1 MKSSFFIAKRY
12 LFSKKTHNAINIIS
26 GISVFGIAI
35 STAALVIV
43 LSAFNGIEQIVIE
56 INSAFE
62 QDIRIESNQTKT
74 FSRDYVPAS
83 IYEIEGLANATEVI
97 EEIIILKNDDRF
109 VIGQIKGVEPQ
120 FMEMSEMETHLEDGD
135 PIIEDEFGPLGLIG
149 VEALYDLGGYLNPEF
164 GEYAEFTIYVPNKNV
179 KIKSASYTSYIEGFT
194 TSKISV
200 CGTFKFNKRV
210 DERVLVVPISYAE
223 EVLNYTNEIS
233 AIEMSFD
240 AGVDLESK
248 KTELS
253 EILGKGFSV
262 KTHLEQNQLIYQTSQ
277 FEKWL
282 IILFL
287 GFVFFMVSFTLVS
300 SITMLV
306 LEKKDNLLTV
316 RALGASKKQISNI
329 FFYEGLLINFSGLV
343 IGLVLGYGIC
353 LLQRQFGFI
362 MLDEEIGEKFPVF
375 FELNDFILILSIT
388 MILGTL
394 VAYLPSRFLI
404 KRLIK

>member
-35 STAALVIV
+35 SSAALVIV

-74 FSRDYVPAS
+74 FNRDYVPAS
-83 IYEIEGLANATEVI
+83 IYEIEGLNNATEVI
-97 EEIIILKNDDRF
+97 EEIIIIKNDDRF

-120 FMEMSEMETHLEDGD
+120 FMEMSEMEAHLEDGF

-149 VEALYDLGGYLNPEF
+149 VEALMNLGGYADPTF
-164 GEYAEFTIYVPNKNV
+164 GEYDEFTVYVPNKNE
-179 KIKSASYTSYIEGFT
+179 KIKSASIDGFT
-194 TSKISV
+194 TKKISI
-200 CGTFKFNKRV
+200 CGTFAFNKRI

-223 EVLNYTNEIS
+223 EVLNYENEIS

-248 KTELS
+248 KQELS
-253 EILGKGFSV
+253 EMLGKGFKV
-262 KTHLEQNQLIYQTSQ
+262 KTHFEQNQLIYQTSQ
-277 FEKWL
+277 LEKWL

-306 LEKKDNLLTV
+306 LEKKDN
-316 RALGASKKQISNI
+316 
-329 FFYEGLLINFSGLV
+329 
-343 IGLVLGYGIC
+343 
-353 LLQRQFGFI
+353 
-362 MLDEEIGEKFPVF
+362 
-375 FELNDFILILSIT
+375 
-388 MILGTL
+388 
-394 VAYLPSRFLI
+394 
-404 KRLIK
+404 

>member
-83 IYEIEGLANATEVI
+83 IYEIDGLAYATEVI
-97 EEIIILKNDDRF
+97 EEIIIIKNDDRF

-120 FMEMSEMETHLEDGD
+120 FMEMSEMEAHLEDGL

-149 VEALYDLGGYLNPEF
+149 VEALKNLGGYADPTY
-164 GEYAEFTIYVPNKNV
+164 GQYDEFTIYVPNKKE
-179 KIKSASYTSYIEGFT
+179 KIKAASYVDGFT
-194 TSKISV
+194 TSKISI
-200 CGTFKFNKRV
+200 CGTFYFNKRV
-210 DERVLVVPISYAE
+210 DERFLVVPVSYAA
-223 EVLNYTNEIS
+223 EVLNYENEIT
-233 AIEMSFD
+233 AIEMSFNP
-240 AGVDLESK
+240 GVNLESK
-248 KTELS
+248 KQELTEL
-253 EILGKGFSV
+253 LGKGFKV
-262 KTHLEQNQLIYQTSQ
+262 KTHFEQNQLIYQTSQ

-329 FFYEGLLINFSGLV
+329 FFFEGLLINFSGLI
-343 IGLVLGYGIC
+343 IGLILGYGIC

-375 FELNDFILILSIT
+375 FELNDLFLILSIT
-388 MILGTL
+388 VVLGTL

>member
-74 FSRDYVPAS
+74 FSREYIPAS
-83 IYEIEGLANATEVI
+83 IYEIEGLNNATEVI
-97 EEIIILKNDDRF
+97 EEIIIIKNDDRF

-120 FMEMSEMETHLEDGD
+120 FMEMSEMEAHLEDGF

-149 VEALYDLGGYLNPEF
+149 VEALMNLGGYADPTF
-164 GEYAEFTIYVPNKNV
+164 GEYDEFTVFVPNKNE
-179 KIKSASYTSYIEGFT
+179 KIKSASIDGFT
-194 TSKISV
+194 TKKISI
-200 CGTFKFNKRV
+200 CGTFAFNKRI

-223 EVLNYTNEIS
+223 EVLNYENEIS

-248 KTELS
+248 KQEIS
-253 EILGKGFSV
+253 EILGKGFKV
-262 KTHLEQNQLIYQTSQ
+262 KTHFEQNQLIYQTSQ
-277 FEKWL
+277 LEKWL

-316 RALGASKKQISNI
+316 RALGASKKQIANI
-329 FFYEGLLINFSGLV
+329 FFYEGLLINFSGL
-343 IGLVLGYGIC
+343 ILGLGLGYGIC
-353 LLQRQFGFI
+353 FLQQQFGFI
-362 MLDEEIGEKFPVF
+362 MLDEELGEQFPVF
-375 FELNDFILILSIT
+375 FKLNDLLLILSIT
-388 MILGTL
+388 VVLGTL

>member
-35 STAALVIV
+35 SSAALVIV

-74 FSRDYVPAS
+74 FSRDYVPAP
-83 IYEIEGLANATEVI
+83 IYEIEGLNNATEVI
-97 EEIIILKNDDRF
+97 EEIIIIKNDDRF

-120 FMEMSEMETHLEDGD
+120 FMEMSEMEAHLEDGF

-149 VEALYDLGGYLNPEF
+149 VEALMNLGGYADPTF
-164 GEYAEFTIYVPNKNV
+164 GEYDEFTVYVPNKNE
-179 KIKSASYTSYIEGFT
+179 KIKSASIDGFT
-194 TSKISV
+194 TKKISI
-200 CGTFKFNKRV
+200 CGTFAFNKRI

-223 EVLNYTNEIS
+223 EVLNYENEIS

-248 KTELS
+248 KQELS
-253 EILGKGFSV
+253 EMLGKGFKV
-262 KTHLEQNQLIYQTSQ
+262 KTHFEQNQLIYQTSQ
-277 FEKWL
+277 LEKWL

-316 RALGASKKQISNI
+316 RALGASKKQIANI
-329 FFYEGLLINFSGLV
+329 FFYEGLLINFSGL
-343 IGLVLGYGIC
+343 ILGLALGYGIC
-353 LLQRQFGFI
+353 FLQQQFGFI
-362 MLDEEIGEKFPVF
+362 MLDEELGEKFPVF
-375 FELNDFILILSIT
+375 FKLNDLLLILSIT
-388 MILGTL
+388 VLLGTL

>member
-120 FMEMSEMETHLEDGD
+120 FMEMSEMEAHLEDGY
-135 PIIEDEFGPLGLIG
+135 PIIQDEFGPLGLIG
-149 VEALYDLGGYLNPEF
+149 VKALMDLGGYADPTY
-164 GEYAEFTIYVPNKNV
+164 GQYDEFTIYVPNKNE
-179 KIKSASYTSYIEGFT
+179 KIKSASIEGFT
-194 TSKISV
+194 TSKISI
-200 CGTFKFNKRV
+200 CGTFEFNKRI

-223 EVLNYTNEIS
+223 EVLNYKNEIS

-240 AGVDLESK
+240 VGVDLESK
-248 KTELS
+248 KLELS
-253 EILGKGFSV
+253 ALLGKGFKV
-262 KTHLEQNQLIYQTSQ
+262 KTHFEQNQLIYQTSQ
-277 FEKWL
+277 LEKWL

-306 LEKKDNLLTV
+306 LEKKDNLLTI
-316 RALGASKKQISNI
+316 RALGASKKQIANI
-329 FFYEGLLINFSGLV
+329 FFYEGLLINFSGL
-343 IGLVLGYGIC
+343 ILGLGLGYGIC
-353 LLQRQFGFI
+353 FLQQQFGFI
-362 MLDEEIGEKFPVF
+362 MLDEELGEKFPVF
-375 FELNDFILILSIT
+375 FKLNDLILILSIT
-388 MILGTL
+388 VILGTL

>member
-74 FSRDYVPAS
+74 FSREYIPAS
-83 IYEIEGLANATEVI
+83 IYEIEGLNNATEVI

-120 FMEMSEMETHLEDGD
+120 FMEMSETESHLEDGF

-149 VEALYDLGGYLNPEF
+149 VEALMNLGGYADPTF
-164 GEYAEFTIYVPNKNV
+164 GEYDEFTLYVPNKNV
-179 KIKSASYTSYIEGFT
+179 KLKSGSYTSYIEGFT
-194 TSKISV
+194 TKKIAI
-200 CGTFKFNKRV
+200 CGTFAFNKRI

-223 EVLNYTNEIS
+223 EVLNYENEIS

-240 AGVDLESK
+240 TGIDLESK
-248 KTELS
+248 KRELS
-253 EILGKGFSV
+253 EMLGKGFKV
-262 KTHLEQNQLIYQTSQ
+262 KTHFEQNQLIYQTSQ
-277 FEKWL
+277 LEKWL

-316 RALGASKKQISNI
+316 RALGASKKQIANI

-353 LLQRQFGFI
+353 FLQQQFGFI
-362 MLDEEIGEKFPVF
+362 MLDEELGEKFPVF
-375 FELNDFILILSIT
+375 FKLNDLLLILSIT
-388 MILGTL
+388 VVLGTL

>member
-35 STAALVIV
+35 SSAALVIV

-74 FSRDYVPAS
+74 FNRDYVPSS
-83 IYEIEGLANATEVI
+83 IYEVDGLANATEVI

-120 FMEMSEMETHLEDGD
+120 FMEMSEMEAHLEDGY

-149 VEALYDLGGYLNPEF
+149 VEALMNLGGYADPTF
-164 GEYAEFTIYVPNKNV
+164 GEYDEFTVYVPNKNE
-179 KIKSASYTSYIEGFT
+179 KIKSASIDGFT
-194 TSKISV
+194 TSKISI
-200 CGTFKFNKRV
+200 CGTFAFNKRI

-223 EVLNYTNEIS
+223 EVLNYENEIS

-248 KTELS
+248 KQELS
-253 EILGKGFSV
+253 EILGKGFKV
-262 KTHLEQNQLIYQTSQ
+262 KTHFEQNQLIYQTSQ
-277 FEKWL
+277 LEKWL

-316 RALGASKKQISNI
+316 RALGASKKQIANI
-329 FFYEGLLINFSGLV
+329 FFYEGLLINFSGL
-343 IGLVLGYGIC
+343 ILGLGLGYGIC
-353 LLQRQFGFI
+353 FLQQQFGFI
-362 MLDEEIGEKFPVF
+362 MLDEELGEQFPVF
-375 FELNDFILILSIT
+375 FKLNDLLLILSIT
-388 MILGTL
+388 VVLGTL

>member
-83 IYEIEGLANATEVI
+83 IYEIEGLNNATEVI
-97 EEIIILKNDDRF
+97 EEIIIIKNDDRF

-120 FMEMSEMETHLEDGD
+120 FMEMSEMEAHLEDGF

-149 VEALYDLGGYLNPEF
+149 VEALMNLGGYADPTF
-164 GEYAEFTIYVPNKNV
+164 GEYDEFTVFVPNKNE
-179 KIKSASYTSYIEGFT
+179 KIKSASIDGFT
-194 TSKISV
+194 TKKISI
-200 CGTFKFNKRV
+200 CGTFAFNKRI

-223 EVLNYTNEIS
+223 EVLNYENEIS

-248 KTELS
+248 KQEIS
-253 EILGKGFSV
+253 EILGKGFKV
-262 KTHLEQNQLIYQTSQ
+262 KTHFEQNQLIYQTSQ
-277 FEKWL
+277 LEKWL

-316 RALGASKKQISNI
+316 RALGASKKQIANI

-353 LLQRQFGFI
+353 FLQQQFGFI
-362 MLDEEIGEKFPVF
+362 MLDEELGEQFPVF
-375 FELNDFILILSIT
+375 FKLNDLLLILSIT
-388 MILGTL
+388 VVLGTL

>member
-83 IYEIEGLANATEVI
+83 IYEIEGLNNATEVI
-97 EEIIILKNDDRF
+97 EEIIIIKNDDRF

-120 FMEMSEMETHLEDGD
+120 FMEMSEMEAHLEDGF

-149 VEALYDLGGYLNPEF
+149 VEALMNLGGYADPTF
-164 GEYAEFTIYVPNKNV
+164 GEYDEFTVFVPNKNE
-179 KIKSASYTSYIEGFT
+179 KIKSASIDGFT
-194 TSKISV
+194 TKKISI
-200 CGTFKFNKRV
+200 CGTFAFNKRI

-223 EVLNYTNEIS
+223 EVLNYENEIS

-248 KTELS
+248 KQELS
-253 EILGKGFSV
+253 ELIGKGFKV
-262 KTHLEQNQLIYQTSQ
+262 KTHFEQNQLIYQTSQ
-277 FEKWL
+277 LEKWL

-316 RALGASKKQISNI
+316 RALGASKKQIANI
-329 FFYEGLLINFSGLV
+329 FFYEGLLINFSGL
-343 IGLVLGYGIC
+343 ILGLGLGYGIC
-353 LLQRQFGFI
+353 FLQQQFGFI
-362 MLDEEIGEKFPVF
+362 MLDEELGEQFPVF
-375 FELNDFILILSIT
+375 FKLNDLLLILSIT
-388 MILGTL
+388 VVLGTL